1 MDGGNLGAPV
11 PEVGDEKAARGQ
23 GQRRKLGSWAPFEVA
38 AAPGTRSRSYLI
50 RNKPRACREC
60 HPGVFF
66 LQVSDVL
73 IPWLS
78 V

>member
-1 MDGGNLGAPV
+1 MGAPV
-11 PEVGDEKAARGQ
+11 PEVGDEKAAGGQ

-38 AAPGTRSRSYLI
+38 APGTRSRSYLI
-50 RNKPRACREC
+50 RNKPRARREC

-66 LQVSDVL
+66 LQVSDAL

-78 V
+78 E

>member
-1 MDGGNLGAPV
+1 MAGGNLGVQV
-11 PEVGDEKAARGQ
+11 PEVDDEKAASGQ
-23 GQRRKLGSWAPFEVA
+23 GQRCKLGSWAPFEVA
-38 AAPGTRSRSYLI
+38 APRSRSQNYLI
-50 RNKPRACREC
+50 GNKPRACREC

-78 V
+78 A